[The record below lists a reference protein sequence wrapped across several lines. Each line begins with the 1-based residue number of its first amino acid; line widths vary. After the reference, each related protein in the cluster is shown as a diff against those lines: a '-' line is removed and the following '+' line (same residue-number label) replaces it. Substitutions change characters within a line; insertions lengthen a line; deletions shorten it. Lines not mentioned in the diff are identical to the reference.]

1 VAQYCH
7 YALDLSAGGL
17 CWFSLRWLRARPAY
31 GNAQGKSQQN
41 AEQEFGGLPHP
52 KLFKTAHTANSPS
65 VPLSE
70 QNFPVAS
77 GTKDNAAGMRY

>member
-1 VAQYCH
+1 
-7 YALDLSAGGL
+7 
-17 CWFSLRWLRARPAY
+17 
-31 GNAQGKSQQN
+31 
-41 AEQEFGGLPHP
+41 LPHP